1 MTETDSGT
9 SYKATEYFLRG
20 VALDVVHTSGGK
32 AVTRE
37 AIVAVETVTFLS
49 RFGPGKG
56 TRHVSTASCTFLDNV
71 GVLLT
76 DTIALPGGQPKK
88 VLRVTGA
95 YAPYWPPRG
104 YTTEVLLA

>member
-1 MTETDSGT
+1 M
-9 SYKATEYFLRG
+9 ATEDVGTRYPSTEFFLKG
-20 VALDVVHTSGGK
+20 TAQIVTHISGKVV
-32 AVTRE
+32 VTRE
-37 AIVAVETVTFLS
+37 AIVNVETVTFLS

-76 DTIALPGGQPKK
+76 DTIALPGGQPMK

-95 YAPYWPPRG
+95 YAPYIPRG
-104 YTTEVLLA
+104 YTTTVLLA